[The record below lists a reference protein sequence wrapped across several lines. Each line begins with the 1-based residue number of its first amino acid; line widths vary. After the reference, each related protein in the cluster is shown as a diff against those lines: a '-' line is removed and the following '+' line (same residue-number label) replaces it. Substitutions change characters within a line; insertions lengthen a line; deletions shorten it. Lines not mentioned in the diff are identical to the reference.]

1 MQRQHYFDNLRAG
14 LIYLVVL
21 GHMFELVTSRI
32 LDMAYVLVYLMH
44 MPLFVFVSGY
54 FAKYEPR
61 KLLLGLIP
69 MYFAF
74 QLMYISFLRFGFGHG
89 WLHIQFTTPHWIM
102 WYLFALIFWTMLTPI
117 LEFCG
122 KNRLSACVSVIAAFA
137 LALLAGFDNSIGYF
151 VSLSRI
157 FYFLP
162 FFVMGYY
169 ARMHCSDFPQLFTK
183 WGVRFLFAALS
194 LGTAVLVYLYF
205 ERIDLRWFWGAFS
218 YEALSYTGYGVEI
231 RALKYLFTVLLSI
244 FALSF
249 VPRNKL
255 VLSYIGQRT
264 LPVFLLHGFV
274 VLLLREANLMYFVP
288 GGFVILGFV
297 GVLSF
302 VLVLVFSSGLFSYGL
317 WCDILRPKKN
327 LRQEKNK

>member
-1 MQRQHYFDNLRAG
+1 MQRQYYFDNLRAG

-54 FAKYEPR
+54 FARYDPR
-61 KLLLGLIP
+61 KLLLGLVP

-74 QLMYISFLRFGFGHG
+74 QLLYISFLRFGFGHT
-89 WLHIQFTTPHWIM
+89 WLLVQFTTPHWIM
-102 WYLFALIFWTMLTPI
+102 WYLFALIFWTMLTPM

-122 KNRLSACVSVIAAFA
+122 KNRFTACVSVIAAFA

-162 FFVMGYY
+162 FFMLGFY
-169 ARMHCSDFPQLFTK
+169 ARKHCNDFPQLFTK
-183 WGVRFLFAALS
+183 WCVRFIFAALS

-205 ERIDLRWFWGAFS
+205 ERLDLRWFWGAFS

-249 VPRNKL
+249 VPRNQL
-255 VLSYIGQRT
+255 ILSYIGKRT

-274 VLLLREANLMYFVP
+274 VLLLREANFMYFVP

-302 VLVLVFSSGLFSYGL
+302 ILVLVFSSGLFSYGL
-317 WCDILRPKKN
+317 WYDILRPKKN
-327 LRQEKNK
+327 L